1 MERIAIVGAG
11 GKMGFRIA
19 KQIKDHPDYRVKYVE
34 KASDGVARLKA
45 LELSVVSLEEATKD
59 VDLLILAIPDRV
71 IKTLGKE
78 IVPLMPPGSIVVS
91 LDPAAAYAGVLP
103 ARKDIA
109 YFVAHPC
116 HPPLFGFETD
126 PAARND
132 WFGTIA
138 KQSIVCAIHQG
149 GDEEY
154 RKGETLAKIMWRPVT
169 NAYRVSVEQMAILEP
184 ALVETFNTAMV
195 AAMKMMLDKT
205 IDMGV
210 PREAAE
216 AFFWGHIRTSFGI
229 VFGYSGFPMSD
240 GAMLAM
246 KKGMETLF
254 KPGWMEAIM
263 NIENIRISVKEITES
278 L

>member
-1 MERIAIVGAG
+1 MEKIAVVGAG

-19 KQIKDHPDYRVKYVE
+19 KQIKDDPNYSVKYVE
-34 KASDGVARLKA
+34 NAHQGIARLK
-45 LELSVVSLEEATKD
+45 EIGVSVVPLAEAAKD
-59 VDLLILAIPDRV
+59 TDMLVLAIPDRL
-71 IKTLGKE
+71 IKILGRE
-78 IVPLMPPGSIVVS
+78 IIPLMPAGAIVIC

-103 ARKDIA
+103 ERKDIA

-116 HPPLFGFETD
+116 HPPLFGFEAD

-149 GDEEY
+149 SDEDY
-154 RKGETLAKIMWRPVT
+154 RKGETLAKTMWRPVT
-169 NAYRVSVEQMAILEP
+169 NAYRINVEQMAILEP

-195 AAMKMMLDKT
+195 AAMKMMLDRT
-205 IDMGV
+205 IELGV
-210 PREAAE
+210 PKDAAE
-216 AFFWGHIRTSFGI
+216 AFFWGHVRTSFGI
-229 VFGYSGFPMSD
+229 IFGYSGFPMSD

-246 KKGMETLF
+246 KQGMEILF
-254 KPGWMEAIM
+254 KPGWMDAIM
-263 NIENIRISVKEITES
+263 NIENVRTSVKQITES